1 MSTGNQTAAGD
12 LAAPASKGELR
23 LVQSDLNGKIDRVA
37 ADLNGRIDKV
47 QSEIK
52 GLRSDFSVE
61 LKDMEVRLVR
71 RAWTAVATVGAVGI
85 LLRFF

>member
-1 MSTGNQTAAGD
+1 MSTGSQTAAGD

-23 LVQSDLNGKIDRVA
+23 LVQSDLTGRIDRVA
-37 ADLNGRIDKV
+37 ADLNRKIDKV

-52 GLRSDFSVE
+52 GMRSDSSLE

-71 RAWTAVATVGAVGI
+71 MTWTAVATLGAVGI